1 MPAFAARHRSFCEP
15 ARSRREEENAMRVP
29 MLALTATLLACATPL
44 AASAEREAPVRVGQY
59 VLEVVGASGE
69 LLPTFEHRGGT
80 YVLGT
85 LGQRYLLRVRNRS
98 ERRIEVVASVDGRDV
113 IDGRPASPD
122 KRGYIVD
129 AWSDVTIDGFR
140 LHRDA
145 VAAFRF
151 SSVPRSYAA
160 RMGDARDVGVIGVAV
175 FAERP
180 PRRAPPA
187 YRPHPPPYPS
197 PFPGHTEAEPQ
208 PGSGREAAPTPE
220 APGKPGTDSGVAAA
234 PSPAPDASASR
245 RRGLGT
251 EFGEAHVSHVET
263 VPFERA
269 RSRPETILT
278 LRCDD
283 RQGLLA
289 LGVDVDGWR
298 DRDDAWLRATATPF
312 RGSPG
317 YAEPPPGW

>member
-1 MPAFAARHRSFCEP
+1 
-15 ARSRREEENAMRVP
+15 MRVP

-44 AASAEREAPVRVGQY
+44 AASARREAPARAGPY
-59 VLEVVGASGE
+59 ALEVVGESGE
-69 LLPTFEHRGGT
+69 TLPTFEHGGRT
-80 YVLGT
+80 YVLGE
-85 LGQRYLLRVRNRS
+85 LRQRYLLRVRNRS

-113 IDGRPASPD
+113 IDGRPASPE
-122 KRGYIVD
+122 KRGYIVE

-160 RMGDARDVGVIGVAV
+160 QMGDARDVGVIGVAV
-175 FAERP
+175 FPERAL
-180 PRRAPPA
+180 RRAPPA
-187 YRPHPPPYPS
+187 YRPDPPPYPS
-197 PFPGHTEAEPQ
+197 PYPGHGEAEPNA
-208 PGSGREAAPTPE
+208 GSGREAAPAPG
-220 APGKPGTDSGVAAA
+220 APGKRSPDSGVAA
-234 PSPAPDASASR
+234 PSPAPDAHASR
-245 RRGLGT
+245 RPGLGT
-251 EFGEAHVSHVET
+251 EFGEAHASHVDT

-269 RSRPETILT
+269 RSRPERILT
-278 LRCDD
+278 LRYDD

-289 LGVDVDGWR
+289 LGIDVDGRWR

-317 YAEPPPGW
+317 YAEPPPGWYR